1 MSIHKP
7 LPTLYSKKATD
18 KIQQWNIYALEDK
31 KNVYLCT
38 EYGEIGGKLINRK
51 VEIKKTK
58 ANRSLLDE
66 ALKQAK
72 TKYDQKVNKE
82 GYSTD
87 VNASELVVRPM
98 LANKFNASKTNM
110 TFPCLGEPKCDGN
123 RGIVYMKDGKPVI
136 ESRNGTGI
144 HYFDHIREEIREML
158 KDSPKGFY
166 LDGELFTPDLP
177 FNVMNGL
184 CNMKPSTTK
193 VTKKKQEK
201 HDIAFKYMLNM
212 KYYIF
217 DCFDVNDLDMTL
229 ETRKNILKELFKN
242 KNYQHLVLLEGQ
254 ELKDIADVKKMHDVY
269 VLDGGYEGI
278 MMRAYGSKYELK
290 KRSKYLQKFKEFED
304 QEFDVV
310 DYEQDVDGGVVWVC
324 ETNITP
330 KSRFNVRPKGSA
342 EYRQTLYQH
351 AKKYIGEL
359 LIVTYQE
366 FTDDTHGVPRFPV
379 GKAFRNVNDLD

>member
-31 KNVYLCT
+31 ENVYLCT

-82 GYSTD
+82 GYTTD
-87 VNASELVVRPM
+87 ANASELVVRPM

-177 FNVMNGL
+177 FNVINGL
-184 CNMKPSTTK
+184 CNMKPLTTK
-193 VTKKKQEK
+193 MTIKKEQQREKQYTADFVNREIAPKIFELDEK
-201 HDIAFKYMLNM
+201 AEWPYDIQ
-212 KYYIF
+212 
-217 DCFDVNDLDMTL
+217 
-229 ETRKNILKELFKN
+229 RK
-242 KNYQHLVLLEGQ
+242 
-254 ELKDIADVKKMHDVY
+254 M
-269 VLDGGYEGI
+269 
-278 MMRAYGSKYELK
+278 
-290 KRSKYLQKFKEFED
+290 
-304 QEFDVV
+304 V
-310 DYEQDVDGGVVWVC
+310 D
-324 ETNITP
+324 
-330 KSRFNVRPKGSA
+330 
-342 EYRQTLYQH
+342 
-351 AKKYIGEL
+351 
-359 LIVTYQE
+359 
-366 FTDDTHGVPRFPV
+366 
-379 GKAFRNVNDLD
+379 